1 MADLS
6 TNIPQISFGQADKET
21 AVNELFDAASPSML
35 FGRNGITSAGLN
47 FGIFG
52 GRWNGV
58 AVANKVLALTDNS
71 TLYISA
77 SLSTGDATF
86 QTGSFKTGE
95 MPLYKVTT
103 SGGLVTAYEDRRA
116 AYGIGIPEA
125 PTDGKQYARKDAG
138 WAEVTLPSGGMLA
151 ATYDP
156 QGIEDDAF
164 DRGNHTGTQPMASI
178 GDKQGKVLDDPVIVS
193 DGNIDSLMTPG
204 GYLFDSNPANGIYA
218 GAAVLVSATDSYT
231 FQQIFSP
238 ISGVIGMRYH
248 DGASWL
254 PFFSSVTLQM
264 VQDWYDSTTYD
275 APNAVINSD
284 GTFSRSI
291 ATFNPNPLLVV
302 SGASHAFVKADV
314 NKYARYTATGAKTA
328 TFDSS
333 EGFASGD
340 EFHITNR
347 AASGNITI
355 SGTGV
360 TFNAPKGGTLVLEP
374 KDTVTVKFFSPTE
387 ADVMGSTKVA

>member
-35 FGRNGITSAGLN
+35 FGRNGVTSAGLN

-138 WAEVTLPSGGMLA
+138 WAEVATSYGDMES

-156 QGIEDDAF
+156 QGIEADAF
-164 DRGNHTGTQPMASI
+164 DRANHTGTQPMESI
-178 GDKQGKVLDDPVIVS
+178 GNKQCKVLDDLNELVDFS
-193 DGNIDSLMTPG
+193 DLDATLTPG
-204 GYLFDSNPANGIYA
+204 GYIVKNSVGNSFASNALLIVAENG
-218 GAAVLVSATDSYT
+218 GFTTQVLAAPYL
-231 FQQIFSP
+231 
-238 ISGVIGMRYH
+238 GKLGMRVY
-248 DGASWL
+248 DGTSWGSLQFSLATVDITNWYVATTAS
-254 PFFSSVTLQM
+254 
-264 VQDWYDSTTYD
+264 
-275 APNAVINSD
+275 AANAVINAD
-284 GTFSRSI
+284 GTFSRSLFVPAPLAPKI
-291 ATFNPNPLLVV
+291 TSGLTAQADTDVLRPGPLTAATTFPNPT
-302 SGASHAFVKADV
+302 GTPMDGFGFVIELIDDGTARALTWGSD
-314 NKYARYTATGAKTA
+314 YAA
-328 TFDSS
+328 
-333 EGFASGD
+333 GFAALPTTTTAGKLGQVAIQYRD
-340 EFHITNR
+340 GKYR
-347 AASGNITI
+347 CD
-355 SGTGV
+355 GV
-360 TFNAPKGGTLVLEP
+360 RWMA
-374 KDTVTVKFFSPTE
+374 
-387 ADVMGSTKVA
+387 

>member
-35 FGRNGITSAGLN
+35 FGRNGVTSAGLN

-125 PTDGKQYARKDAG
+125 PNDGKQYARKDAG
-138 WAEVTLPSGGMLA
+138 WAEVATSYGDMEA

-156 QGIEDDAF
+156 QGIEADAF
-164 DRGNHTGTQPMASI
+164 DRANHTGTQLMASI
-178 GDKQGKVLDDPVIVS
+178 SDKQGKVLDDLTHLPS
-193 DGNIDSLMTPG
+193 DTDLDTLFDLG
-204 GYLFDSNPANGIYA
+204 GYMLDADELATYQMGTVVFVYETEHPVYGAVIAQQCINLIQGSVYTRWHSTAA
-218 GAAVLVSATDSYT
+218 GGWQPVTYGVTEASVKNWYNATTAD
-231 FQQIFSP
+231 P
-238 ISGVIGMRYH
+238 
-248 DGASWL
+248 
-254 PFFSSVTLQM
+254 
-264 VQDWYDSTTYD
+264 
-275 APNAVINSD
+275 PNAVINSD
-284 GTFSRSI
+284 GSFSRSI
-291 ATFNPNPLLVV
+291 NSFVPEAPTDGKTYGRKDTDWVEIAGGGGGAADWNTLANKPAVIGAGSSLAGAQAALGIVV
-302 SGASHAFVKADV
+302 SA
-314 NKYARYTATGAKTA
+314 TAPTSPA
-328 TFDSS
+328 
-333 EGFASGD
+333 EG
-340 EFHITNR
+340 
-347 AASGNITI
+347 TI
-355 SGTGV
+355 WI
-360 TFNAPKGGTLVLEP
+360 
-374 KDTVTVKFFSPTE
+374 
-387 ADVMGSTKVA
+387 KVV